1 MVLIA
6 TGSEV
11 SVAVASATILN
22 DKGISTS
29 VVSAP
34 CLEWFAGESKEY
46 QDSVIPKSA
55 LRVSIEAGVS
65 VGWREYVGDSG
76 VIISLDHYGASASAG
91 TLFAE
96 FGFSA
101 ENVVAKIL
109 EARA

>member
-1 MVLIA
+1 M
-6 TGSEV
+6 
-11 SVAVASATILN
+11 
-22 DKGISTS
+22 
-29 VVSAP
+29 
-34 CLEWFAGESKEY
+34 
-46 QDSVIPKSA
+46 
-55 LRVSIEAGVS
+55 SIEAGVS

-76 VIISLDHYGASASAG
+76 VIISLDHYGASASAV